1 MTTDQEKPDQ
11 TQAAPDQAQPDQ
23 DDGPKVTLAGLP
35 PLGPEGKEMVRIA
48 LERYPVL
55 DPLGAELFVRA
66 WQNGSIDEKGQL
78 INKEAEPAS
87 ETPVASD

>member
-1 MTTDQEKPDQ
+1 MTADQEKPDQ
-11 TQAAPDQAQPDQ
+11 DQVQPEQ
-23 DDGPKVTLAGLP
+23 DEGPKVTLAGLP
-35 PLGPEGKEMVRIA
+35 PLSAEAKEMVRIA

-55 DPLGAELFVRA
+55 DPLGAEMFVRA

-87 ETPVASD
+87 ETPVSSD